1 MKKIVFSIA
10 LFGYIYAGVDY
21 KVVDTSKLNKIKIN
35 TILSMMAEKGAKAV
49 PITMDSATKITRIL
63 SYDNNMVYEKML
75 DTDND
80 VVNNLLKDTQSVKK
94 RAFERDSNYIC
105 SDPLIRYFIVDRGA
119 IYIYRWRNKKSQL
132 LFEYSI
138 NKKDCLKR

>member
-1 MKKIVFSIA
+1 MKNIILSIA

-21 KVVDTSKLNKIKIN
+21 KVIDTSKLDNMKIN
-35 TILSMMAEKGAKAV
+35 TILSMMAEKGSEVV
-49 PITMDSATKITRIL
+49 PITMDRATKIVRIM
-63 SYDNNMVYEKML
+63 SYDNNIVYEKML

-80 VVNNLLKDTQSVKK
+80 DVNNLLKDTPTTKK
-94 RAFERDSNYIC
+94 RAFEKDSNYIC

-138 NKKDCLKR
+138 NKKDCLKK